1 MHVPTEL
8 VDSIIDEVFSS
19 SGTVDGPT
27 PSALALV
34 SHTFRHRTNFHR
46 FSKISFMHRI
56 EPLSSV
62 HDFLALL
69 TSDVW
74 TADVGIARHIREF
87 SLALGAVVE
96 VTVVHPVHGA
106 SQHKQLGPHPA
117 VTDGSMAKILNMIFR
132 YSTPNSEHQIDN
144 TLVLSTYANSGY
156 PWLFDINQRNS
167 WEDLVDP
174 QFGSAL
180 QGLLDT
186 YVSKLVIL
194 RLNDL
199 PPTLLAASRIRKLT
213 LRKARF
219 KSLMLHLQELGIDG
233 ESEFTQGFDQS
244 LPTLGLPAVRHLR
257 YYINASEAFWTSP
270 HPWKHLGALETLTL
284 DVTAK
289 PLRSDLVQ
297 TITQY
302 SEHLRQLKKLIIA
315 VDTSLEN
322 RASSLSVLTGDFI
335 IVNLLA
341 GLISHLPWTNDLE
354 VSFRSTDF
362 KQTYRDGIAAIFGHF
377 SYTAIDQII

>member
-1 MHVPTEL
+1 MGYPDFDAIKMGGVTGYTCDESRQRLVSKFKFLNLQIQTWYKQSVFLESFGHYPIPKVMHVPTEL

-27 PSALALV
+27 PSALAFV

-74 TADVGIARHIREF
+74 TAHVGVARHIRGF

-106 SQHKQLGPHPA
+106 SQQKRLGPHPA
-117 VTDGSMAKILNMIFR
+117 ITDGSMTKILNIIFR
-132 YSTPNSEHQIDN
+132 YSIPNSEQQIDN

-219 KSLMLHLQELGIDG
+219 KSPSSSDYPMLGQMLHLQELGIDG
-233 ESEFTQGFDQS
+233 ESEFTQGFDQL

-257 YYINASEAFWTSP
+257 YYINASEGFWTSP

-289 PLRSDLVQ
+289 
-297 TITQY
+297 
-302 SEHLRQLKKLIIA
+302 RQ
-315 VDTSLEN
+315 
-322 RASSLSVLTGDFI
+322 SV
-335 IVNLLA
+335 
-341 GLISHLPWTNDLE
+341 
-354 VSFRSTDF
+354 
-362 KQTYRDGIAAIFGHF
+362 
-377 SYTAIDQII
+377 

>member
-8 VDSIIDEVFSS
+8 VDCIIDEVFSS

-46 FSKISFMHRI
+46 FSKISFMRRI

-62 HDFLALL
+62 HEFLALL

-74 TADVGIARHIREF
+74 TPHVGVARHIREF

-96 VTVVHPVHGA
+96 VTVVYPYYGA

-117 VTDGSMAKILNMIFR
+117 LTDGSMAGILNVIFR
-132 YSTPNSEHQIDN
+132 YSSPNSEQQIDN
-144 TLVLSTYANSGY
+144 SLVLSTYANSGY
-156 PWLFDINQRNS
+156 PNLFDINQRNS

-174 QFGSAL
+174 QFESAL

-194 RLNDL
+194 RLNDV

-219 KSLMLHLQELGIDG
+219 QLPSTSDYPMLGQMVHLQELGIDG
-233 ESEFTQGFDQS
+233 ASEFTHGFDQL
-244 LPTLGLPAVRHLR
+244 LPTLGCPAVRHLR
-257 YYINASEAFWTSP
+257 YYINTNDTFWTSA

-289 PLRSDLVQ
+289 RELFQIHRYTLV
-297 TITQY
+297 
-302 SEHLRQLKKLIIA
+302 
-315 VDTSLEN
+315 
-322 RASSLSVLTGDFI
+322 
-335 IVNLLA
+335 
-341 GLISHLPWTNDLE
+341 
-354 VSFRSTDF
+354 
-362 KQTYRDGIAAIFGHF
+362 
-377 SYTAIDQII
+377 

>member
-34 SHTFRHRTNFHR
+34 SHSFRHRTNFHR
-46 FSKISFMHRI
+46 FSKISFMRRI

-62 HDFLALL
+62 HEFLALL

-74 TADVGIARHIREF
+74 AADVGLARHIREF

-96 VTVVHPVHGA
+96 VTVVHPDDGA
-106 SQHKQLGPHPA
+106 SQHKRLGPHPA
-117 VTDGSMAKILNMIFR
+117 LTDGSMAQILNMIFR
-132 YSTPNSEHQIDN
+132 YSIPNSEHQIDN
-144 TLVLSTYANSGY
+144 TLTLSTYTNSGY
-156 PWLFDINQRNS
+156 PSLFDISQRIS
-167 WEDLVDP
+167 WENLVDP

-199 PPTLLAASRIRKLT
+199 PPTLLAASRIRQLT
-213 LRKARF
+213 LSKSRF
-219 KSLMLHLQELGIDG
+219 KAPSASDYPMLGQMVHLQELRIDG
-233 ESEFTQGFDQS
+233 ESEFTQGFDQL
-244 LPTLGLPAVRHLR
+244 LPVLGLPSVKHLR
-257 YYINASEAFWTSP
+257 YYISAARVYWALPSP

-284 DVTAK
+284 DATAK
-289 PLRSDLVQ
+289 
-297 TITQY
+297 
-302 SEHLRQLKKLIIA
+302 RQ
-315 VDTSLEN
+315 
-322 RASSLSVLTGDFI
+322 
-335 IVNLLA
+335 
-341 GLISHLPWTNDLE
+341 
-354 VSFRSTDF
+354 SF
-362 KQTYRDGIAAIFGHF
+362 
-377 SYTAIDQII
+377 